1 MPTVTAFTCGA
12 RNGNCEIFV
21 KEALMA
27 IERMGI
33 GTELIRLNE
42 CDLRPCKG
50 CPKGPC
56 KAKGPA
62 ACIHDDDG
70 GWLAE
75 KFYKSDGYIMAA
87 PVWILSPPGI
97 VSVFRDRIF
106 GYKADVAGWER
117 RGVPEWARDY
127 KKHRPGA
134 LISVGGAL
142 SRHWTSLGL
151 STLYTTTISAQT
163 DVVDH
168 MDVYGVSRHGDAVL
182 KADYILR
189 AKYLGEN
196 LGHAVLNPQVDW
208 TGRFLGDGDEE
219 ACPGC
224 RTSLV
229 IARPG
234 RDYVECAICG
244 RRGYISVGDGGIS
257 YRWPADAQNRLTMEG
272 KYEHIREIERHGLMR
287 PENADELVKE
297 RLEKFISWDKCVQIP
312 PSRQG
317 GNKEMSE

>member
-1 MPTVTAFTCGA
+1 
-12 RNGNCEIFV
+12 
-21 KEALMA
+21 
-27 IERMGI
+27 
-33 GTELIRLNE
+33 
-42 CDLRPCKG
+42 
-50 CPKGPC
+50 
-56 KAKGPA
+56 
-62 ACIHDDDG
+62 
-70 GWLAE
+70 
-75 KFYKSDGYIMAA
+75 
-87 PVWILSPPGI
+87 
-97 VSVFRDRIF
+97 
-106 GYKADVAGWER
+106 
-117 RGVPEWARDY
+117 
-127 KKHRPGA
+127 
-134 LISVGGAL
+134 
-142 SRHWTSLGL
+142 
-151 STLYTTTISAQT
+151 
-163 DVVDH
+163 